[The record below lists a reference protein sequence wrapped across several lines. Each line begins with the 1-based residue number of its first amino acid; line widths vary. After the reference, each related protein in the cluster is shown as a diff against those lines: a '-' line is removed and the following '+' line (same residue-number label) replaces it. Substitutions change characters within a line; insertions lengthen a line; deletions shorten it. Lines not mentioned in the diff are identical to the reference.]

1 MFYYVQLGQTTA
13 VDGNKIMIYG
23 ILLHAFMPSYYDFTV
38 FGYFG
43 LFLQCEIRAGFTPC
57 IYIYIIYVWYMYI
70 FTLNKE
76 QREQSQI
83 KSEA

>member
-1 MFYYVQLGQTTA
+1 MPLCQVTTTSQFL
-13 VDGNKIMIYG
+13 D
-23 ILLHAFMPSYYDFTV
+23 ILDFFCSV
-38 FGYFG
+38 KSE
-43 LFLQCEIRAGFTPC
+43 LVLLRV
-57 IYIYIIYVWYMYI
+57 YIYIIYVWYMYI